1 LNSPLIAIVEVNVLV
16 REFIGGSKQDS
27 DNPFIKVKL
36 EYRGTVIMFCVLCAG
51 TGSRRRRRTRR
62 MKMTRTVFAI
72 VVAALL
78 TLAVSG
84 GSQAAP
90 IAPLSSA
97 VTADQSNVTPVYWYH
112 HRWYHHRW
120 YRHHRHC
127 WRGYYGRVHCRG

>member
-1 LNSPLIAIVEVNVLV
+1 
-16 REFIGGSKQDS
+16 
-27 DNPFIKVKL
+27 
-36 EYRGTVIMFCVLCAG
+36 
-51 TGSRRRRRTRR
+51 
-62 MKMTRTVFAI
+62 MTRTVFAI

-84 GSQAAP
+84 ESQAAP

-97 VTADQSNVTPVYWYH
+97 VAADQNNVTPVYWYH

-127 WRGYYGRVHCRG
+127 WRGYYGRVHCRW